1 MCFAPKHRRCW
12 VGGCAGWV
20 GVLGV
25 LGVLGGCK
33 TRLEFKNLNQSI
45 PCFYFL
51 IFTGGHVFKVMLVDN
66 VGVFTKETFTISA
79 YSSIGPV
86 KTHVADTSITK
97 GPALYLVSFTGRD
110 PLTTRLI
117 VEAPVGS
124 CVDIQSVSVT
134 PKPVCAVRRLCAC
147 VCGTSPVCLC
157 ARYVACVP
165 VSQNSS
171 PIAPPFSVLWGSFT
185 SQACFSIQIA
195 YNIGVVVQ
203 TDEVVSNTGSSRLG
217 NASTRTS

>member
-1 MCFAPKHRRCW
+1 M
-12 VGGCAGWV
+12 
-20 GVLGV
+20 LGV

-157 ARYVACVP
+157 VRYVACVP
-165 VSQNSS
+165 VCAVRRLCACVRGTS
-171 PIAPPFSVLWGSFT
+171 PVCLCVRYVTCVPVCAVRRLC
-185 SQACFSIQIA
+185 ACVPKQFA
-195 YNIGVVVQ
+195 Y
-203 TDEVVSNTGSSRLG
+203 
-217 NASTRTS
+217 RTPIFCFVG